1 MKKFFSALGLCT
13 LLLAGGSA
21 FLMERAAAAED
32 DVVMKLLNLPAP
44 PPPNP
49 LVSISGIPRDQDFYN
64 KNNPPKDD
72 APIEDLIDYW
82 SVISAGYSEL
92 RHMAMP
98 SPRVAT
104 RLMAEIRSNP
114 TEAVRL
120 VNLYRDNPEGTELIK
135 DIYDRSL
142 ADNSLEKSE
151 RVALKTW
158 LMENSPYFA
167 GDLERQASKVRDAN
181 NYVSGHDSLLA
192 LTKHDWDRAEP
203 IVNRLYSDQSQPVS
217 RIAATWAL
225 YRRALQG
232 SSISDAD
239 RYRDELKAMVE
250 NRSATYQMRDLALDA
265 LVVEK
270 EWPGRDEWYFSLLA
284 DETLADMGTY
294 TGLTT
299 IILNSPVEK
308 YKDKMIELVR
318 SENPWV
324 RGAAIRN
331 LATLLTRSPDIE
343 IIRALLPWLSDAKW
357 SPGPENGTRS
367 TLVRELANVKLPDS
381 VPGLIQIMN
390 EKPSREEQEERRRMI
405 EEIDGAVNAMSNSS
419 NTSFTTRDFTTNS
432 MVTTRIPFGS
442 SSNSN
447 TVSIPVP
454 TPGIPSPS
462 SVRLPVNTTTNSGSY
477 AEDFFPFRYSALSA
491 LEKQAD
497 IRAVPALR
505 RLLGRTSDWE
515 QGMIVKAIIASG
527 GFTIQEMVDGIEAA
541 AKANEDGDVSIS
553 AGHAGNRMN
562 GPAPLFGSNSDIRVT
577 IGMGALQLE
586 SPSDDLVRGVV
597 DRIESLERRDAK
609 TAKTM
614 RAMLINWKGVAVY
627 AMLLRDVKNDK
638 TNENALLK
646 LLSSRKEIRD
656 KQPNDIYDLRTG
668 SAIGI
673 GLAGCMLEDV
683 NDMSSL
689 LSAENAEA
697 TVAMFACARLVRAS
711 LPLDR
716 VTPLLRSQ
724 NRRLALAAERFIE
737 TEDSVEARNAFLALH
752 PNAAKITGA
761 TTRFGGKPGEYE
773 MDDKILEV
781 FKSVSPFYA
790 SAQYAAAA
798 VYEGDFSAVEK
809 KLQEEV
815 IENGEL
821 LGVYNYENFYVRIYA
836 DRVAFCVQE
845 DDARYRER
853 LLNKEEFDYL
863 KNYLEYHRVN
873 ELPPFLS
880 CSGGCEPRQL
890 LMLGRN
896 GGRRVF
902 VKASKM
908 PEFFLGLD
916 SYFADMAR
924 GKLALKYEVSKEI
937 PGLEVL
943 WADDDLAVET
953 VWKRGDD
960 TRLFVTNRKVREKV
974 NKEIDNV
981 IDESGDNEAEES
993 VDEDGQPKEV
1003 VEPWQKQRD
1012 LKAKRAYEGIGW
1024 LGFGNGNLTGAIAA
1038 PGEIML
1044 PPMPDAQTVAPEF
1057 ERWKALT
1064 GSVEVR
1070 TDEQGIYKIVGGR
1083 MTKMQS
1089 GYYEFPVVSD
1099 NGRWVLAT
1107 KRDDEYGPRLVRI
1120 NLQTGRETLVNPLQ
1134 TFADQAIVYLPAV
1147 NRYLVGSEDYGDY
1160 DHEYESE
1167 ETTDDGF
1174 ARPAFS
1180 KGSLVLVNPDNGI
1193 AQPAPG
1199 ELEPLLHQTFR
1210 KLQTTGK
1217 PTEFWAAIPDDAKNE
1232 TVVGVYNAAVFGFK
1246 PVMKLPKIYFD
1257 SLDMWVDAGKLYFV
1271 YKGHLLSVPLP
1282 AK

>member
-1 MKKFFSALGLCT
+1 MGLCT

-21 FLMERAAAAED
+21 LLMERAAAAED

-49 LVSISGIPRDQDFYN
+49 LVHISGVPRDQDFYN

-72 APIEDLIDYW
+72 AAIEDLIDYW
-82 SVISAGYSEL
+82 TVISAGYSEL
-92 RHMAMP
+92 RHMAIP
-98 SPRVAT
+98 SPRVAG
-104 RLMAEIRSNP
+104 RLMAEMRSNP
-114 TEAVRL
+114 KEAVRL
-120 VNLYRDNPEGTELIK
+120 VNLFSDNTEGTELIK

-151 RVALKTW
+151 RAALKAW
-158 LMENSPYFA
+158 LVDNSSYFA
-167 GDLERQASKVRDAN
+167 GELERQASKVKDAN
-181 NYVSGHDSLLA
+181 NYVTGHDSLLA

-203 IVNRLYSDQSQPVS
+203 IVNQLYNDQSQPVS

-299 IILNSPVEK
+299 IILNSPIEK
-308 YKDKMIELVR
+308 YKDKMIEFVR
-318 SENPWV
+318 SENAWV

-331 LATLLTRSPDIE
+331 LATMLTRSPDIE

-357 SPGPENGTRS
+357 SNGSDGGTRS

-390 EKPSREEQEERRRMI
+390 EKPSQEELEERRQLI
-405 EEIDGAVNAMSNSS
+405 EEIDGAANAMSNSATFPA
-419 NTSFTTRDFTTNS
+419 NTSFNTMAT
-432 MVTTRIPFGS
+432 
-442 SSNSN
+442 N
-447 TVSIPVP
+447 TVS
-454 TPGIPSPS
+454 
-462 SVRLPVNTTTNSGSY
+462 VRPPINVTNSVSRSANSANY
-477 AEDFFPFRYSALSA
+477 ATNAVRSIGYSEDFYPFRYSALLA

-505 RLLGRTSDWE
+505 RLLGKTSDWE
-515 QGMIVKAIIASG
+515 QGMVVKAIIASG
-527 GFTIQEMVDGIEAA
+527 GFTVQELVDGIEAA
-541 AKANEDGDVSIS
+541 AKATEDEGIS
-553 AGHAGNRMN
+553 GSGNRNAAN
-562 GPAPLFGSNSDIRVT
+562 GPGMFYGSRDIRVT
-577 IGMGALQLE
+577 IGMGAAQLE
-586 SPSDDLVRGVV
+586 SPSDELVRGVV
-597 DRIESLERRDAK
+597 DRIESLERRDPK
-609 TAKTM
+609 TANSM
-614 RAMLINWKGVAVY
+614 RSMLLNWKGIAVN
-627 AMLLRDVKNDK
+627 AMLLRDVKNNK
-638 TNENALLK
+638 TTENALLK
-646 LLSSRKEIRD
+646 LLSSRKEIRE

-673 GLAGCMLEDV
+673 GLAGCMLVDV
-683 NDMSSL
+683 NDMAAL

-697 TVAMFACARLVRAS
+697 TIAMLACARLIRAQ
-711 LPLDR
+711 LPIER
-716 VTPLLRSQ
+716 TIPLMRSA
-724 NRRLALAAERFIE
+724 NERLALAAERYIE
-737 TEDSVEARNAFLALH
+737 SEDSVQARNAFLARH

-761 TTRFGGKPGEYE
+761 TTKFGGSPGEY
-773 MDDKILEV
+773 DLSDGLSEV

-790 SAQYAAAA
+790 SAQYAGAAA
-798 VYEGDFSAVEK
+798 YEGDFSAVEK

-815 IENGEL
+815 IANGEL
-821 LGVYNYENFYVRIYA
+821 LGVYNYENYYVRIFA
-836 DRVAFCVQE
+836 DRVVFSVQE

-853 LLNKEEFDYL
+853 TLNKEEFDYL

-902 VKASKM
+902 VKASRM
-908 PEFFLGLD
+908 PDFFLGLD

-943 WADDDLAVET
+943 WADDELAVET

-960 TRLFVTNRKVREKV
+960 TRLFVTNRKVRERV
-974 NKEIDNV
+974 NKEIDNAV
-981 IDESGDNEAEES
+981 DDTDPDDAEES
-993 VDEDGQPKEV
+993 VDEDGQPRDV
-1003 VEPWQKQRD
+1003 VEPWQKQKD

-1024 LGFGNGNLTGAIAA
+1024 FGFANGNLAGVLAA

-1044 PPMPDAQTVAPEF
+1044 PPVPDGHTVDPEF
-1057 ERWKALT
+1057 ERWKAIA
-1064 GSVEVR
+1064 GGVEIR
-1070 TDEQGIYKIVGGR
+1070 TDEQGIYKLAAGKL
-1083 MTKMQS
+1083 TKLHS
-1089 GYYEFPVVSD
+1089 GHYDFPVVSD

-1107 KRDDEYGPRLVRI
+1107 KRDDEIGSHVIRI
-1120 NLQTGRETLVNPLQ
+1120 NLQTGRETRVDLVENPS
-1134 TFADQAIVYLPAV
+1134 DQAIVYLPAV
-1147 NRYLVGSEDYGDY
+1147 NRFLLGSEDYSDY

-1174 ARPAFS
+1174 ARPAFM
-1180 KGSLVLVNPDNGI
+1180 KNSLVLLNPDNGLF
-1193 AQPAPG
+1193 QPAPG
-1199 ELEPLLHQTFR
+1199 ELEPLLHQSFR

-1217 PTEFWAAIPDDAKNE
+1217 PNEFWAAIPDENKNE
-1232 TVVGVYNAAVFGFK
+1232 TVVGFYNAAVFGFK
-1246 PVMKLPKIYFD
+1246 PVIKLPKIYFD
-1257 SLDMWVDAGKLYFV
+1257 SLDMWVDGGNLYFV